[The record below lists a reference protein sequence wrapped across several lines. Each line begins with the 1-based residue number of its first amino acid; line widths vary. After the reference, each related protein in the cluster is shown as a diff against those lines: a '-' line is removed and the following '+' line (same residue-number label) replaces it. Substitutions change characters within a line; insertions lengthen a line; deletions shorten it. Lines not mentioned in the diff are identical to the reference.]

1 MHEAENA
8 QIKKKI
14 DLLTLVLRFNRWN
27 DEDRGKRNDALIL
40 NALEPPPDLEYLH
53 IDDYLAITMFPDW
66 MISLTKL
73 KKNLYLKWTF
83 KVFAFFGEASISRIF
98 THRED
103 LKDLEKVGVEFLGI
117 ESKKKKD
124 NKIIV
129 FPNLKDLSLESLP
142 LWEERIEI
150 GEEEEEEDNYITIMP
165 RLQYLNIIFC
175 PKLKSLP
182 DFLRTTPLKDL
193 VIYRNRILQECCKW
207 GTGEDWPKIFHIPN
221 IKIDYKN
228 VQKDRQEVAKFRG
241 NFFCFFIF
249 SFGLFFGSC

>member
-1 MHEAENA
+1 
-8 QIKKKI
+8 
-14 DLLTLVLRFNRWN
+14 
-27 DEDRGKRNDALIL
+27 
-40 NALEPPPDLEYLH
+40 
-53 IDDYLAITMFPDW
+53 MFPDW

-73 KKNLYLKWTF
+73 KKIYIRSELLKF
-83 KVFAFFGEASISRIF
+83 LPSLGKLPFLESSHI
-98 THRED
+98 ED

-129 FPNLKDLSLESLP
+129 FPNLKDLFLESLP
-142 LWEERIEI
+142 LWEEWIEI

-182 DFLRTTPLKDL
+182 DFLHTTPLKDL

-228 VQKDRQEVAKFRG
+228 VQKDGQVVDKFRG

-249 SFGLFFGSC
+249 SFGLFFYGSC